1 MPSDQRPEAS
11 RRTLRL
17 TVKVNEDGGYELI
30 SVERLHMITPPQPGE
45 RPEIGKHGGS
55 WIELRGARGR
65 VLAHR
70 LIDASL
76 LHSTEVHEADRTIH
90 RHFGNPQ
97 GIFEVLLPDV
107 DTAREAVLVG
117 TPTRRRA
124 EAKRAVG
131 PSEEIARFDLS
142 PRREGGDQ

>member
-1 MPSDQRPEAS
+1 MADQRPEVS

-17 TVKVNEDGGYELI
+17 TIKVSPDGDYELI
-30 SVERLHMITPPQPGE
+30 SAERLHMITPPQPGE
-45 RPEIGKHGGS
+45 RPEIGKNGGS
-55 WIELRGARGR
+55 WMELRGSRGR

-76 LHSTEVHEADRTIH
+76 LHSAEVHEADGTIH

-124 EAKRAVG
+124 EAKRAAA
-131 PSEEIARFDLS
+131 PSEEIARFDLTT
-142 PRREGGDQ
+142 RREGGDQ